1 MVCPPSTWVHIP
13 SYQKFE
19 KFCLSLSVTN
29 DVAER
34 AVKLVTDFVNEV
46 DGEGDR
52 QSLLLSVQRRRDQV
66 KGAQTKKEM
75 EKVYKDIVEKYVLLL
90 FFFFFFFNL
99 I

>member
-1 MVCPPSTWVHIP
+1 M
-13 SYQKFE
+13 
-19 KFCLSLSVTN
+19 SVTN
-29 DVAER
+29 NVAER

-75 EKVYKDIVEKYVLLL
+75 EKVYKDIVEKDGSLL
-90 FFFFFFFNL
+90 FFFFFFFKFNIAKVPRFRKTKIKFFL
-99 I
+99 KNKSKIS